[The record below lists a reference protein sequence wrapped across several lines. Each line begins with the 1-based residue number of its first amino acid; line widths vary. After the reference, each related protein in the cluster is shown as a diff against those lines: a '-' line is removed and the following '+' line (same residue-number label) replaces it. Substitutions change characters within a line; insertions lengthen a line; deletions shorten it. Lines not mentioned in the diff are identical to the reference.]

1 MNTAWGQEVV
11 CSLVVLQLI
20 LLYLLPGSSR
30 VHKLWLVWVF
40 FFFFSILSALR
51 GHLTSPM
58 SLILTLD
65 WYPMKSW
72 AVFLITSCRAFL
84 SSSEHIP
91 CQIVM
96 PSLDVDFM
104 VLLYLIVPI
113 FSNVYLLISV
123 CIART
128 ELSDEAILK
137 TMLLLALGNCFSLLP
152 DIYWHNNKLIL
163 IRTFNQLW
171 N

>member
-1 MNTAWGQEVV
+1 
-11 CSLVVLQLI
+11 
-20 LLYLLPGSSR
+20 
-30 VHKLWLVWVF
+30 
-40 FFFFSILSALR
+40 
-51 GHLTSPM
+51 
-58 SLILTLD
+58 
-65 WYPMKSW
+65 
-72 AVFLITSCRAFL
+72 
-84 SSSEHIP
+84 
-91 CQIVM
+91 M

-152 DIYWHNNKLIL
+152 DIY
-163 IRTFNQLW
+163 
-171 N
+171 